1 LDHEQEVN
9 SVAPLFAS
17 SPVSMPKKRGMP
29 RKLQVPVDE
38 PENRRF
44 TRSSLKLQGYKP
56 KPVIEKVKPMKARAK
71 LLVRQFDQSLVKDS
85 ATSSDEQPNQNIHT
99 PQTPIPVMQ
108 RVGRELGIAPE
119 KLTKELL
126 EAAPKDHSATSSDD

>member
-1 LDHEQEVN
+1 
-9 SVAPLFAS
+9 LFPYLNAQKEGKA
-17 SPVSMPKKRGMP
+17 KKM
-29 RKLQVPVDE
+29 QVPVVE

-56 KPVIEKVKPMKARAK
+56 KPVIEKVKPMKTRAK
-71 LLVRQFDQSLVKDS
+71 LLVRRFDQSMGRDS
-85 ATSSDEQPNQNIHT
+85 VSDRDEQENQNIHT
-99 PQTPIPVMQ
+99 PQTPIPMMQ
-108 RVGRELGIAPE
+108 RVGRELGIAPK

>member
-1 LDHEQEVN
+1 
-9 SVAPLFAS
+9 
-17 SPVSMPKKRGMP
+17 MPKKRGRP
-29 RKLQVPVDE
+29 RKMQVPVVE

-56 KPVIEKVKPMKARAK
+56 KLVIEKVKPMKTRAK
-71 LLVRQFDQSLVKDS
+71 LLVRQFDQSMARDS
-85 ATSSDEQPNQNIHT
+85 ASARDEQANQNIHT

-108 RVGRELGIAPE
+108 RVSRELGIAPE
-119 KLTKELL
+119 KRTKELL